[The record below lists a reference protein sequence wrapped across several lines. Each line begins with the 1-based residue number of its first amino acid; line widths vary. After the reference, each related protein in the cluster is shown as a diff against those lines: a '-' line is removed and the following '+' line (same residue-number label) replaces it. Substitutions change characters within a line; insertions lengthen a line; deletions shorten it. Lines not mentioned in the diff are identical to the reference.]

1 MAALS
6 GGITLFL
13 CAHVVDNLK
22 TVKTLLFFFAIS
34 HLTVSCIVFA
44 RVFFVCFSFWND
56 ILHLCKDS
64 RTVES
69 CSSANVSASASAPVS
84 ASVKRRSSS
93 VQETDSSTIL
103 KCSTLLARAHWAWAI
118 NHSSGNL
125 WNSQWQRLLF
135 WYCQSWVGSHN
146 VQLKTHPSQMMSTCC
161 RMYPVWWNI
170 FLRSANSSYSSWLL
184 PVTKSQNL
192 GRKVVDVVVVQK
204 SDKNST
210 LGLLGTS
217 CSPSAPSTC
226 SRGWSSPSWPR
237 PRDQS
242 GDNQGLEF
250 GRAGRDLALME
261 AFVHSIGK
269 SKECSSP
276 KNLAKINPEHAN

>member
-1 MAALS
+1 MF
-6 GGITLFL
+6 I
-13 CAHVVDNLK
+13 DNLE
-22 TVKTLLFFFAIS
+22 TVKTFNSLLIFCDTTFDCLLHCICPCFF
-34 HLTVSCIVFA
+34 LT
-44 RVFFVCFSFWND
+44 FFVWFSFRND

-69 CSSANVSASASAPVS
+69 CSSANVPASASVPVS

-192 GRKVVDVVVVQK
+192 GEK
-204 SDKNST
+204 
-210 LGLLGTS
+210 
-217 CSPSAPSTC
+217 
-226 SRGWSSPSWPR
+226 
-237 PRDQS
+237 
-242 GDNQGLEF
+242 
-250 GRAGRDLALME
+250 
-261 AFVHSIGK
+261 
-269 SKECSSP
+269 
-276 KNLAKINPEHAN
+276 

>member
-44 RVFFVCFSFWND
+44 RVFFVRFSFWND

-69 CSSANVSASASAPVS
+69 CSSANVSASASVPVS

-103 KCSTLLARAHWAWAI
+103 KCSTLLARAHWAI
-118 NHSSGNL
+118 NHPVIFGTHNDRDCYFDIANHEWDLIMFNQKRIQVKWCLPAVECTRSDGTSSWGRRTARTVPGC
-125 WNSQWQRLLF
+125 SQWQSHRTWEEKLLTSSLSRRVIKTRP
-135 WYCQSWVGSHN
+135 WDCSVLPAHPLHL
-146 VQLKTHPSQMMSTCC
+146 QLAL
-161 RMYPVWWNI
+161 VDD
-170 FLRSANSSYSSWLL
+170 LL
-184 PVTKSQNL
+184 QADRVPVTNL
-192 GRKVVDVVVVQK
+192 GI
-204 SDKNST
+204 T
-210 LGLLGTS
+210 
-217 CSPSAPSTC
+217 
-226 SRGWSSPSWPR
+226 RG
-237 PRDQS
+237 
-242 GDNQGLEF
+242 
-250 GRAGRDLALME
+250 
-261 AFVHSIGK
+261 
-269 SKECSSP
+269 
-276 KNLAKINPEHAN
+276 